1 MTLWW
6 LPSLS
11 ACRYMGLTNHVKK
24 PLAEVP
30 VDKVFIGSCTNGRI
44 EDIRAVASVAKGRKV
59 HPNIKEALVVP
70 GSGLVKEQAEEEVS
84 DVLRSAADCL
94 RLRLGAANV
103 HTDCCARILAVNTHT
118 DCCARRASTRS
129 LSRLA
134 SSGASRAALCA
145 LP

>member
-1 MTLWW
+1 
-6 LPSLS
+6 
-11 ACRYMGLTNHVKK
+11 MGLTNHVKK

-84 DVLRSAADCL
+84 DVLRSAAYCL
-94 RLRLGAANV
+94 RLREGATNVHTDCCATNVHTDCCVTNVHTDCCATSVHTDCCATSVHTDCCATSV
-103 HTDCCARILAVNTHT
+103 HTDCCARILASH
-118 DCCARRASTRS
+118 
-129 LSRLA
+129 
-134 SSGASRAALCA
+134 
-145 LP
+145 

>member
-1 MTLWW
+1 
-6 LPSLS
+6 
-11 ACRYMGLTNHVKK
+11 MGLTNHVKK

-84 DVLRSAADCL
+84 DVLRSAADCP
-94 RLRLGAANV
+94 RLSEGATSV
-103 HTDCCARILAVNTHT
+103 HTDCCARILASH
-118 DCCARRASTRS
+118 
-129 LSRLA
+129 
-134 SSGASRAALCA
+134 
-145 LP
+145 

>member
-1 MTLWW
+1 
-6 LPSLS
+6 
-11 ACRYMGLTNHVKK
+11 MGLTNHVKK

-84 DVLRSAADCL
+84 DVLRSAADCP
-94 RLRLGAANV
+94 RLREGATSVHTDCDQCSHRLRPVFTPTSV
-103 HTDCCARILAVNTHT
+103 HTDCCARILASH
-118 DCCARRASTRS
+118 
-129 LSRLA
+129 
-134 SSGASRAALCA
+134 
-145 LP
+145 

>member
-1 MTLWW
+1 
-6 LPSLS
+6 
-11 ACRYMGLTNHVKK
+11 MGLTNHVKK

-94 RLRLGAANV
+94 RVRLSAANV
-103 HTDCCARILAVNTHT
+103 RPI
-118 DCCARRASTRS
+118 
-129 LSRLA
+129 
-134 SSGASRAALCA
+134 AADYG
-145 LP
+145 